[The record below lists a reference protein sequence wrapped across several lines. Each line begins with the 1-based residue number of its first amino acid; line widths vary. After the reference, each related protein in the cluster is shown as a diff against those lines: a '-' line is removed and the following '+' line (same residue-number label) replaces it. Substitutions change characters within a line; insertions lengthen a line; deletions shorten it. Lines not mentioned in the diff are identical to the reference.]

1 MPPPPNIPNHP
12 IHPLRNLLRALPP
25 RASIAPNIPFPL
37 LPVFGA
43 ESGDFGGCDAF
54 VETVV
59 PFADV
64 FCYLDGGVRADG
76 GGGGGGGG
84 GLPGEVFCAAEVEEF
99 EGEAGA
105 VAGGDVAG
113 W

>member
-1 MPPPPNIPNHP
+1 M
-12 IHPLRNLLRALPP
+12 
-25 RASIAPNIPFPL
+25 
-37 LPVFGA
+37 
-43 ESGDFGGCDAF
+43 
-54 VETVV
+54 
-59 PFADV
+59 
-64 FCYLDGGVRADG
+64 RADG